1 METVCEKTTE
11 NKRHNKMTA
20 LVSKRLTGADKL
32 TGLGPGVDT
41 PAVRS
46 HTLVAAVLH
55 VPVFALH
62 SWIGAAGSYADVW
75 SGG

>member
-1 METVCEKTTE
+1 M
-11 NKRHNKMTA
+11 R
-20 LVSKRLTGADKL
+20 G
-32 TGLGPGVDT
+32 
-41 PAVRS
+41 

-75 SGG
+75 SGGRGRSRGGCNVHLDFHLSDKTNTELHHS

>member
-1 METVCEKTTE
+1 
-11 NKRHNKMTA
+11 MTA
-20 LVSKRLTGADKL
+20 LVSKWLKGADKL
-32 TGLGPGVDT
+32 NGFGSGKDT

-75 SGG
+75 SSS

>member
-1 METVCEKTTE
+1 
-11 NKRHNKMTA
+11 MTA

-32 TGLGPGVDT
+32 VDT

>member
-1 METVCEKTTE
+1 MRKKKKQQT
-11 NKRHNKMTA
+11 NKQKVNKMTV

-32 TGLGPGVDT
+32 NGFGSGVDK

-62 SWIGAAGSYADVW
+62 SWIGAAGSYTDVW

>member
-1 METVCEKTTE
+1 MTV
-11 NKRHNKMTA
+11 
-20 LVSKRLTGADKL
+20 LVRKRLTGADIVN
-32 TGLGPGVDT
+32 GFGSGVDA

-75 SGG
+75 SGS